1 MVAWDYRRSAL
12 KLNGA
17 RRESRNEAAG
27 DRNYER
33 NVGVRP
39 NVSHLA
45 GSRPRSDV
53 KDWGLALRRHRVD
66 HTSRMRATPL

>member
-1 MVAWDYRRSAL
+1 MITRDYRRSAL

-17 RRESRNEAAG
+17 GRESRNEAAG

-45 GSRPRSDV
+45 GGRPRSDIE
-53 KDWGLALRRHRVD
+53 D
-66 HTSRMRATPL
+66 

>member
-1 MVAWDYRRSAL
+1 MVASDYRCSAL

-17 RRESRNEAAG
+17 RRESRNQAAG

-45 GSRPRSDV
+45 GSRPRSDIE
-53 KDWGLALRRHRVD
+53 D
-66 HTSRMRATPL
+66 

>member
-1 MVAWDYRRSAL
+1 MVARDYRRSAL

-17 RRESRNEAAG
+17 RRESRDQAAV

-33 NVGVRP
+33 NIGVRP

-45 GSRPRSDV
+45 GSRPRSDIE
-53 KDWGLALRRHRVD
+53 D
-66 HTSRMRATPL
+66 